1 MSELVKREL
10 TLHDASRI
18 ANHPAR
24 TEPIRQYRDYQII
37 SALVHSGKGTQFEPF
52 FREELLRAMAKGPED
67 MVGNILI
74 DILKVPAIDVSDLVV
89 QCTGSSWYATSMAL
103 HYLEAKATHGRCTRP
118 SRS

>member
-37 SALVHSGKGTQFEPF
+37 SLPWSILAK
-52 FREELLRAMAKGPED
+52 ELNL
-67 MVGNILI
+67 N
-74 DILKVPAIDVSDLVV
+74 
-89 QCTGSSWYATSMAL
+89 
-103 HYLEAKATHGRCTRP
+103 
-118 SRS
+118 RSFVRNF